1 MFDRIREDVRTAR
14 AKDPAAVSSF
24 EVLLTYPGLHA
35 IWLYRVA
42 HTLHDHGFGLT
53 ARLLSHLTRW
63 LTGVEIH
70 PAATVGRRFFID
82 HGMGTV
88 IGETAEIG
96 DDVLMYHGV
105 TLGGNSM
112 RREKRHPTLED
123 GVTIGANA
131 TLIGDVTIGEG
142 ATVGAGAVVVEDVP
156 ADATVVG
163 NPARVIDREDVP
175 LEEGTAAVTD
185 GDGSVADT
193 DAESSAGSGD
203 ALLGANYCDDD
214 TGLD

>member
-42 HTLHDHGFGLT
+42 HTLHDRGFGLT

-175 LEEGTAAVTD
+175 LEEGAAAVTE

>member
-1 MFDRIREDVRTAR
+1 M
-14 AKDPAAVSSF
+14 
-24 EVLLTYPGLHA
+24 
-35 IWLYRVA
+35 
-42 HTLHDHGFGLT
+42 
-53 ARLLSHLTRW
+53 TRW

-70 PAATVGRRFFID
+70 PAATIGDRFFVD

-88 IGETAEIG
+88 IGETSVIG

-123 GVTIGANA
+123 GVTVGANA
-131 TLIGDVTIGEG
+131 TLIGDVTIGEN

-156 ADATVVG
+156 AGATVVG
-163 NPARVIDREDVP
+163 NPARVIDREEVSLTED
-175 LEEGTAAVTD
+175 A
-185 GDGSVADT
+185 
-193 DAESSAGSGD
+193 DAESAPDGTDPSANGD

-214 TGLD
+214 SGLE